1 MAKTESPYDAVGV
14 PIIITDTYGT
24 ILYLNRAAQVET
36 GFRGNELSGVS
47 LLELAADPESR
58 LALEQA
64 YTADSRLYRCR
75 SMICCADDSLLA
87 VEARLQATLDGT
99 REIIVCTLLPVRDES
114 ELYRQ
119 TFERNLSMKF
129 LIDPETG
136 MIFETNEAAAAFY
149 GMTPDEMRSSTIYAV
164 NTAPREVVDRNIQR
178 AIKGIQNVFEVEN
191 VAANGEVRTVQVMAA
206 PLEYRGKQL
215 LYSVF
220 VDVTEQAQLRK
231 ALEQSEALYNRIV
244 SMIQQAVV
252 VEDRHWNIVHV
263 NDAFCAMVGYPAEEL
278 IGRNMF
284 DLVDDSQHRLLE
296 QETVS
301 REHGDASL
309 YDLTFRTKRGFPRYT
324 VVSATPIYDN
334 HGEFNGSFA
343 VITDLT
349 EYKIVE
355 DALRASNAELDA
367 FSHTVAHDLKDPLS
381 TIITYTEI
389 MNYDEQKIPEPVHNY
404 INAVGYNAHK
414 LLTIID
420 ELLLLSQTRGA
431 PVKKTPL
438 DMGQIVDE
446 ALNRL
451 RYVIDQSEAEIS
463 ITVENWTPTL
473 GYASWIESIWVNY
486 ISNAIKYGGR
496 PPHITLGEVPEG
508 DGHIRYYVRDNGSG
522 LNEAQ
527 QARLF
532 LPFERLKDESA
543 RGHGI
548 GLSIVRRI
556 AEKLGGRVGVDSEPD
571 EGSTFYFI
579 LPRATD
585 ETN

>member
-1 MAKTESPYDAVGV
+1 MIKSESPYDAIGV
-14 PIIITDTYGT
+14 PVIITDTGST

-36 GFRGNELSGVS
+36 GYRGNELSGVS
-47 LLELAADPESR
+47 LLELAADAESR

-64 YTADSRLYRCR
+64 YTSDTRLYRCH
-75 SMICCADDSLLA
+75 SMLCCADQSISPF
-87 VEARLQATLDGT
+87 EARLQATTDNE
-99 REIIVCTLLPVRDES
+99 RNIIVCTLLPVRDES

-136 MIFETNEAAAAFY
+136 MIFETNEAAALFY
-149 GMTPDEMRSSTIYAV
+149 GMTPDEMRGKTIYAV
-164 NTAPREVVDRNIQR
+164 NTSPKETVDRNIQR

-191 VAANGEVRTVQVMAA
+191 VTANGEIRTVQVMAA

-220 VDVTEQAQLRK
+220 IDITEQARLRK

-252 VEDRHWNIVHV
+252 VEDRDWNIIHV
-263 NDAFCAMVGYPAEEL
+263 NDAFSAMVGYPVDEL

-284 DLVDDSQHRLLE
+284 DLVEESQHRLLE

-301 REHGDASL
+301 RENGDASL

-334 HGEFNGSFA
+334 HGGFNGSFA

-389 MNYDEQKIPEPVHNY
+389 MNYDEQTIPEPLRNY
-404 INAVGYNAHK
+404 IDAVGYNAHK

-438 DMGQIVDE
+438 NMQQIVDE

-463 ITVENWTPTL
+463 IEVNEWTSVL
-473 GYASWIESIWVNY
+473 GYASWVESIWVNY

-496 PPHITLGEVPEG
+496 PPHITLGEVPE
-508 DGHIRYYVRDNGSG
+508 DDEHIRFYVRDNGSG

-556 AEKLGGRVGVDSEPD
+556 AEKLGGRVGVESQPG
-571 EGSTFYFI
+571 EGSTFYVI

-585 ETN
+585 KTQ